1 MAEEKIY
8 TTEELP
14 GFSEVEYY
22 CQFVE
27 DRPLSPVRHRHT
39 FYEMLWMISG
49 ETCQQI
55 NDDRLTLHGG
65 ELVFLSPREYH
76 CFLDQSDHII
86 LLGLSVTEAR
96 FRQVCAA
103 FGFEPRYGEKY
114 TFESA
119 QFSKNLLFQMF
130 VKPEKQ
136 KLLLNALLCEMF
148 LSAAQNL
155 SGFREKAPESGSLE
169 EALSLLPRTENLCQ
183 GVSFLTACT
192 GYSRSQL
199 YRLTQKYYQKTPL
212 DLVTEIRMKLAAE
225 YLRNTGDSLELISEK
240 IGYHSV
246 GQFHQVFRRYYGQSP
261 GAFRRR
267 NQYHLR

>member
-1 MAEEKIY
+1 MPEEITY
-8 TTEELP
+8 TPEMFP
-14 GFSEVEYY
+14 GFSDVEYHY
-22 CQFVE
+22 QFVE
-27 DRPLSPVRHRHT
+27 DRLLSPVRHRHT
-39 FYEMLWMISG
+39 FYEMIWMISG
-49 ETCQQI
+49 ETCQRI
-55 NDDRLTLHGG
+55 DDESLTLHGG
-65 ELVFLSPREYH
+65 EMVFLSTRERH
-76 CFLDQSDHII
+76 CFLEQSDHMI

-96 FRQVCAA
+96 FQQVCAA
-103 FGFEPRYGEKY
+103 FGFEPQYGKAY
-114 TFESA
+114 PFESGH
-119 QFSKNLLFQMF
+119 FSKNLLLQMSL
-130 VKPEKQ
+130 ESGKQ

-225 YLRNTGDSLELISEK
+225 YLRNTGDSLEWISEK

-246 GQFHQVFRRYYGQSP
+246 GQFHQVFRRHYGQSP
-261 GAFRRR
+261 GAFRRK

>member
-39 FYEMLWMISG
+39 FYEMLWMIRG

-65 ELVFLSPREYH
+65 EMVFLSPREYH
-76 CFLDQSDHII
+76 CFLDQSDHVI

-103 FGFEPRYGEKY
+103 FGFEPRYRQKY
-114 TFESA
+114 PFESKRFA
-119 QFSKNLLFQMF
+119 KNLLQQMA
-130 VKPEKQ
+130 VASGKQ

-148 LSAAQNL
+148 LSASREL
-155 SGFREKAPESGSLE
+155 SEFRENTLKSGSLE
-169 EALSLLPRTENLCQ
+169 EALSLLIRVENLRQ

-199 YRLTQKYYQKTPL
+199 YRLTQKYYQRTPL

-225 YLRNTGDSLELISEK
+225 YLRNTGDSLEWISEE

-246 GQFHQVFRRYYGQSP
+246 GQFHQVFRRYFGESP
-261 GAFRRR
+261 GAFRRK